1 MKRSGFL
8 LLFALIGSAGSVYGS
23 GLAIPEQ
30 GAAAMGLS
38 AAMTARSQDL
48 SSIFYN
54 PAGLDYV
61 QGTEVFLGLTPITPS
76 HKYEGAGVSKE
87 ANKKTFVPPQ
97 LYIAHRYNSKTVLG
111 LGIYA
116 PFGLGTDWGNTWNGR
131 YSSTFAEVNA
141 IFFNPTAS
149 FQLHKMVTLGL
160 GISFIYSKATI
171 QKMVDTGLQL
181 YPTLKNSAVIANP
194 VYDTQFSLQGDGG
207 GFNYNLGLMIKP
219 SEKMQFGVSYRAK
232 TDVVFKQGKA
242 YFNLPVS
249 VSTDPA
255 TNTALLNGLRTKL
268 PYIQN
273 GSTTLHLPSM
283 LDFGLFYKFTDS
295 WDASADI
302 DLIQWSNY
310 DQLII
315 NLEKQLPAAQVIQ
328 DKNWKNT
335 SVFRLGTSYSWTNSL
350 ILRGGVLY
358 DQNPVPDSSFDPQL
372 PDANR
377 VGISA
382 GFGYTV
388 SGVRLDFSYMFL
400 KFASRDKD
408 NFVGYSDVAPAL
420 GVVDAND
427 QAALNNLVK
436 GTYPVGNGTYKSSA
450 NMFSVSASYK
460 F

>member
-1 MKRSGFL
+1 MKRLGFL
-8 LLFALIGSAGSVYGS
+8 LLFALTGSAGSVYGS

-61 QGTEVFLGLTPITPS
+61 QGTEVFLGITPIARS
-76 HKYEGAGVSKE
+76 FKLEGAGVTGE
-87 ANKKTFVPPQ
+87 AKKKTFVPPQ
-97 LYIAHRYNSKTVLG
+97 VYIAHRYNSRTVLG

-116 PFGLGTDWGNTWNGR
+116 PFGLGTDWGNTWTGR
-131 YSSTFAEVNA
+131 YTSTFAEFNA
-141 IFFNPTAS
+141 VFFNPTATI
-149 FQLHKMVTLGL
+149 QLHKMVTLGL
-160 GISFIYSKATI
+160 GVSFVYSKATI

-181 YPTLKNSAVIANP
+181 YPTLKNPAVIANTA
-194 VYDTQFSLQGDGG
+194 YDTQFSLQGDGG
-207 GFNYNLGLMIKP
+207 GFNYNLGLMLKP
-219 SEKMQFGVSYRAK
+219 FEKMQFGVSYRAK
-232 TDVVFKQGKA
+232 TDVIFKHGKA

-255 TNTALLNGLRTKL
+255 TNTALLNGLRAKF
-268 PYIQN
+268 PYIQD

-295 WDASADI
+295 WDASVDV
-302 DLIQWSNY
+302 DLVSWSTY
-310 DQLII
+310 DQLVM
-315 NLEKQLPAAQVIQ
+315 NLDKQLPVAQIAQ
-328 DKNWKNT
+328 NKDWKNT
-335 SVFRLGTSYSWTNSL
+335 SVYRLGTSYSLSNGFV
-350 ILRGGVLY
+350 LRGSLLY
-358 DQNPVPDSSFDPQL
+358 DQNPVPDATVDAQL

-377 VGISA
+377 TGFSA

-388 SGVRLDFSYMFL
+388 SGVTFDFSYMFL
-400 KFASRDKD
+400 KFANRDKD
-408 NFVGYSDVAPAL
+408 NFVGYSDVAPPL
-420 GVVDAND
+420 NVVDATD
-427 QAALNNLVK
+427 RTALNGLVN

-450 NMFSVSASYK
+450 NLFSVSASYK